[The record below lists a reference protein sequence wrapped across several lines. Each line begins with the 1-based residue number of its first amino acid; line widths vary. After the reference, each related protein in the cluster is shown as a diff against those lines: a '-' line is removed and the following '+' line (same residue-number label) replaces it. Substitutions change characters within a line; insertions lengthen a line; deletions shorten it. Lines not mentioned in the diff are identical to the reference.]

1 MTVSSP
7 PSRPEPD
14 GGETGSGS
22 VRSPPSPSNN
32 DNMSTSTTSSN
43 QTQSTVEGTGI
54 QKNTVKQVTPPKTTQ
69 VEIQQENNENKV
81 QNSSDNLQ
89 IRKYTFRITTIL
101 AIHVESYSMP
111 RLALLSFE

>member
-32 DNMSTSTTSSN
+32 EGISTSTTSIG
-43 QTQSTVEGTGI
+43 QTQSTVEGTDI
-54 QKNTVKQVTPPKTTQ
+54 EK
-69 VEIQQENNENKV
+69 
-81 QNSSDNLQ
+81 DFL
-89 IRKYTFRITTIL
+89 
-101 AIHVESYSMP
+101 
-111 RLALLSFE
+111 

>member
-69 VEIQQENNENKV
+69 VEIQQENNETKV
-81 QNSSDNLQ
+81 QNSTDNLQ
-89 IRKYTFRITTIL
+89 MSNNEISGISKFIL
-101 AIHVESYSMP
+101 RLVKFLSMT
-111 RLALLSFE
+111 

>member
-22 VRSPPSPSNN
+22 VRSPSSPSNN
-32 DNMSTSTTSSN
+32 EGMSTSATSSG

-54 QKNTVKQVTPPKTTQ
+54 QKSTIKQVSPSITTQ
-69 VEIQQENNENKV
+69 VDIEQEKIENKV
-81 QNSSDNLQ
+81 QNNTETIPMSNNE
-89 IRKYTFRITTIL
+89 ITGT
-101 AIHVESYSMP
+101 
-111 RLALLSFE
+111 

>member
-69 VEIQQENNENKV
+69 VVIQQENHSV
-81 QNSSDNLQ
+81 AIQ
-89 IRKYTFRITTIL
+89 IKHSGRMIVLERILERKFL
-101 AIHVESYSMP
+101 EV
-111 RLALLSFE
+111 